1 MKLLIALL
9 FSVTVYA
16 QEFTVVQINAE
27 WNERNK
33 VELPYKVNDAKVI
46 YGYLSEQPKSLQKQV
61 KTVPIVLLYK
71 DNKPVRQWAAD
82 ISFKIPLSKDEF
94 VEEIFEFKRSRGWEP
109 YVNVFPM

>member
-33 VELPYKVNDAKVI
+33 VELPYKVQGVKVI
-46 YGYLSEQPKSLQKQV
+46 YGYLSDQTKSLQNQIKV
-61 KTVPIVLLYK
+61 VPIVLLYK

-82 ISFKIPLSKDEF
+82 ISFKMPLSKDELIAQIKK
-94 VEEIFEFKRSRGWEP
+94 EINSRK
-109 YVNVFPM
+109 